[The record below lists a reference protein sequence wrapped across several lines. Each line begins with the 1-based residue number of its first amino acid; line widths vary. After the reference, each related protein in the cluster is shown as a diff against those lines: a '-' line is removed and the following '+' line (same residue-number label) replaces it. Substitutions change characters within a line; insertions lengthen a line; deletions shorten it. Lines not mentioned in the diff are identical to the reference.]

1 MLEGRDKMIRDL
13 CTGVVL
19 MIFFFIFVGVYSV
32 KKTFNKDVEAL
43 AYNCYFE
50 ARNSTIEDQIA
61 TMVVVLNRGAP
72 RDEVYKKNQF
82 SWTAEYSVPAE
93 NDALAKCRALANM
106 VARNHN
112 LFKSKKICKHYTT
125 AGKEYGNERH
135 WTKSFSQRVQIGK
148 HWYYC
153 N

>member
-1 MLEGRDKMIRDL
+1 MIIDI
-13 CTGVVL
+13 CKAFVIAVL
-19 MIFFFIFVGVYSV
+19 LAALVITFEV
-32 KKTFNKDVEAL
+32 KKEFNEDVEAL

-61 TMVVVLNRGAP
+61 TMVVVMNRGDP
-72 RDEVYKKNQF
+72 SDEVYKKNQF
-82 SWTAEYSVPAE
+82 SWTVEYSVPAE
-93 NDALAKCRALANM
+93 NNALAKCRALANM

-112 LFKSKKICKHYTT
+112 LFKSKKICKHYT
-125 AGKEYGNERH
+125 AVGKEYNNERH

>member
-1 MLEGRDKMIRDL
+1 MIKDI
-13 CTGVVL
+13 CTG
-19 MIFFFIFVGVYSV
+19 FVMLILLILLFTLFTV
-32 KKTFNKDVEAL
+32 KKEFNEDVEAL

-50 ARNSTIEDQIA
+50 ARNSTVEDQIA
-61 TMVVVLNRGAP
+61 TMVVVMNRGDP
-72 RDEVYKKNQF
+72 SDEVYKKNQF

-125 AGKEYGNERH
+125 AGKEYDDERH